1 MMARFSY
8 KDASISEE
16 MQQEICPL
24 TVTQNVIA
32 GRWKIVILW
41 HLSQNEMIRFNELLR
56 MLPGISKGIL
66 TRQLRELEEDE
77 LVHREVYKVVP
88 PKVEYSLTEQGKK
101 FIPVLEAMQVWGKEL
116 LNRKIEMHEKLED

>member
-1 MMARFSY
+1 MARFSY

-16 MQQEICPL
+16 IQQEICPL
-24 TVTQNVIA
+24 TVTQNAIA

-41 HLSQNEMIRFNELLR
+41 HLSQNEMIRFNELLK

-66 TRQLRELEEDE
+66 TRQLRELEVDE

-88 PKVEYSLTEQGKK
+88 PKVEYSLTELGQK
-101 FIPVLEAMQVWGKEL
+101 FIPVLEAMQVWGKDL
-116 LNRKIEMHEKLED
+116 LNKKIEMYEKLED

>member
-1 MMARFSY
+1 MARFSY
-8 KDASISEE
+8 QDESISEE
-16 MQQEICPL
+16 IQQEICPL
-24 TVTQNVIA
+24 TVTQNAIA

-88 PKVEYSLTEQGKK
+88 PKVEYSLTGQGQK
-101 FIPVLEAMQVWGKEL
+101 FIPVLEAMQFWGKGL
-116 LNRKIEMHEKLED
+116 LTKKIETHEKLDG

>member
-1 MMARFSY
+1 M
-8 KDASISEE
+8 
-16 MQQEICPL
+16 
-24 TVTQNVIA
+24 A

-41 HLSQNEMIRFNELLR
+41 HLSKNEIIRFNELLR

-101 FIPVLEAMQVWGKEL
+101 FIPVLEAMQVWGKDL
-116 LNRKIEMHEKLED
+116 LNKKIEMYEKHKG